1 MGKVIIQNYTCK
13 NPITMI
19 GFEAGICWGAD
30 TGDEKK
36 NYRRGLDCLE
46 SGHGRTFEFPDV
58 YLTLEGYSARVIRE
72 WYTHIG
78 GQPTRLQASTR
89 YIDYEHGFD
98 YVTPPSIAERS
109 AAKAVYD
116 ELMAEIQKH
125 LARLDELGVPRE
137 DSAMGLPLGM
147 ETRIVCKHN
156 LRNLM
161 DMSRQRMCS
170 RAYHEYRALFS
181 DLCRE
186 LSGYSEEWE
195 YTVSHYFMPKCRPI
209 GFCPEKHSCGRMPPR
224 E

>member
-1 MGKVIIQNYTCK
+1 MGSVMIQNYTCK

-30 TGDEKK
+30 TADEKK

-78 GQPTRLQASTR
+78 G
-89 YIDYEHGFD
+89 
-98 YVTPPSIAERS
+98 S

-161 DMSRQRMCS
+161 DMSRQRMCC

-186 LSGYSEEWE
+186 LSGYSEEWD
-195 YTVSHYFMPKCRPI
+195 YTVSHYFMPKCRAI

>member
-1 MGKVIIQNYTCK
+1 MHNG
-13 NPITMI
+13 
-19 GFEAGICWGAD
+19 
-30 TGDEKK
+30 
-36 NYRRGLDCLE
+36 
-46 SGHGRTFEFPDV
+46 
-58 YLTLEGYSARVIRE
+58 
-72 WYTHIG
+72 IG

-89 YIDYEHGFD
+89 YINYEHGFD
-98 YVTPPSIAERS
+98 YVTPASIAERS

-186 LSGYSEEWE
+186 LSGYSEEWD
-195 YTVSHYFMPKCRPI
+195 YTVSHYFMPKCRAI
-209 GFCPEKHSCGRMPPR
+209 GFCPEKDSCGRMPPR